1 MFVKVSLKITCN
13 TKMSFN
19 IENDRDNDRS
29 TQESSS
35 QDSRDEEYAEYYER
49 KRQYELMR
57 ERMKIFDYEKYG
69 YDIEG
74 NNDIRTDVSMPK
86 PIASTSTLSE
96 SESHSAPPSMEFFE
110 EVPQSRR
117 KETQRPSSMF
127 F

>member
-1 MFVKVSLKITCN
+1 
-13 TKMSFN
+13 MSFN

-74 NNDIRTDVSMPK
+74 NNDIRTDASMPK

-117 KETQRPSSMF
+117 KEAQRPSSMF